1 MATQPART
9 HEGKLAV
16 WLKKKLIVLFWL
28 EIEAQI
34 LEIQAKKAALAQ
46 ENGDDEENS
55 EGISMSLSGGMDSE
69 IYGDSRNRFRGYDTS
84 IAAGDEAEN
93 EVSIIT
99 MHFIR
104 FINDFFF

>member
-1 MATQPART
+1 M
-9 HEGKLAV
+9 
-16 WLKKKLIVLFWL
+16 
-28 EIEAQI
+28 
-34 LEIQAKKAALAQ
+34 AQ

-104 FINDFFF
+104 FINDFFFFNFRMMNMKHQMELFHPNLLVLLKNS

>member
-1 MATQPART
+1 
-9 HEGKLAV
+9 
-16 WLKKKLIVLFWL
+16 
-28 EIEAQI
+28 
-34 LEIQAKKAALAQ
+34 
-46 ENGDDEENS
+46 
-55 EGISMSLSGGMDSE
+55 MSLSGGMDSE

-104 FINDFFF
+104 FINDFFFKFQDDEYEASNGTVSSKSISAPQKFLNDMVDKVCYCKI